1 MSRTEPYIAVVL
13 YEATSD
19 SPAHEPLYRED
30 VVLVHAA
37 DEDAAREAVRR
48 RAEGETGSYRNER
61 GELIT
66 WTCKR
71 VVDVARA
78 LADDLTGDA
87 DLYARHF
94 RDFAAYRQFEPLLSG
109 EAFDEGPVG

>member
-1 MSRTEPYIAVVL
+1 MGRTEPYIAVVL

-30 VVLVHAA
+30 VVLIRAT

-48 RAEGETGSYRNER
+48 RTENETGGYRNED

-94 RDFAAYRQFEPLLSG
+94 RDFTAYQQFEPLLSG
-109 EAFDEGPVG
+109 DALD

>member
-1 MSRTEPYIAVVL
+1 MSANAYVAVVL

-19 SPAHEPLYRED
+19 SPAYEPLYRED
-30 VVLVHAA
+30 FVLVYA
-37 DEDAAREAVRR
+37 ESEEAAREAVTRR
-48 RAEGETGSYRNER
+48 VEGETGSHRNEQ

-66 WTCKR
+66 LRCKR

-78 LADDLTGDA
+78 LEDDLTHDA

-94 RDFAAYRQFEPLLSG
+94 RDFAAYRRFEPLM
-109 EAFDEGPVG
+109 AD

>member
-19 SPAHEPLYRED
+19 SPTHEPLYRED
-30 VVLVHAA
+30 VVLIHAA
-37 DEDAAREAVRR
+37 DEVAAREAVRR
-48 RAEGETGSYRNER
+48 RVEDETGSYRNEH

-66 WTCKR
+66 WTCKQ

-94 RDFAAYRQFEPLLSG
+94 RDFTAYRKFEPLLSDS
-109 EAFDEGPVG
+109 ALDES